1 MKQRAAIGQREAPRR
16 TYHAVHAGLR
26 YDLELDTERDLD
38 ANVDRVIAA
47 WAEPPRR
54 SAFFASGAVE

>member
-1 MKQRAAIGQREAPRR
+1 MKLRAAIGRREAPRR
-16 TYHAVHAGLR
+16 ITTSSMRACS

-38 ANVDRVIAA
+38 ANVDRVLAA